1 MTGRSLSLRRSRNA
15 PAARAGW
22 PRAAHRG
29 FSRSAS
35 CCHSCAGPTRTDRT
49 QGDRFRA
56 WRMGVSVAVV
66 RRSDHRPNLGAMMRR
81 FCLAVT
87 LLLAA
92 GAPAHADWHA
102 REEAIMG
109 TRIAVEV
116 WNEDPAA
123 AEKAIDAVIAEM
135 RRIDA
140 LMSTYK
146 PESQLSRVNREAAAS
161 PVKVDSELARLV
173 ARALEFSEMSG
184 GAFDITYA
192 SVGYLYDYRA
202 GKHPTD
208 AEIAAA
214 LPAINWRHVDVD
226 AGASTIRF
234 LKPGV
239 RIDLGG
245 IAKGHA
251 VDSCISI
258 LAARGISNA
267 TVTAGGDSRILGDRR
282 GRPWIVGIR
291 HPDDRER
298 AIARIPLEDA
308 AISTSGDYER
318 FFDEDGVR
326 YHHIIDPKT
335 GKSPQGIRSVTI
347 IAQTSTL
354 AEGLTKSV
362 FIMGPERG
370 LALVEAQTDVDAV
383 VVTAEGKV
391 HFSGGLA
398 AA

>member
-1 MTGRSLSLRRSRNA
+1 
-15 PAARAGW
+15 
-22 PRAAHRG
+22 
-29 FSRSAS
+29 
-35 CCHSCAGPTRTDRT
+35 
-49 QGDRFRA
+49 
-56 WRMGVSVAVV
+56 
-66 RRSDHRPNLGAMMRR
+66 MMRR

-87 LLLAA
+87 LLFACAA
-92 GAPAHADWHA
+92 AARADWHA

-116 WNEDPAA
+116 WHDDPAEA
-123 AEKAIDAVIAEM
+123 TKAIDAVIAEM
-135 RRIDA
+135 HRIDA

-146 PESQLSRVNREAAAS
+146 PESQLSRVNREAAAG
-161 PVKVDSELARLV
+161 PVRVDPELARLV
-173 ARALEFSEMSG
+173 GRALQFSEMSG

-192 SVGYLYDYRA
+192 SVGYLYDYRS
-202 GKHPTD
+202 GVHPTD

-214 LPAINWRHVDVD
+214 LPAINWRHVVVD
-226 AGASTIRF
+226 LPASTIRF
-234 LKPGV
+234 LRPGV

-251 VDSCISI
+251 VDSSIAI
-258 LAARGISNA
+258 LAARGVRQA

-298 AIARIPLEDA
+298 VIARIPLEDA

-335 GKSPQGIRSVTI
+335 GKSPHGVRSVTI
-347 IAQTSTL
+347 IAPESTL

-362 FIMGPERG
+362 FILGPERG
-370 LALVEAQTDVDAV
+370 LPIVEAQADCDAV
-383 VVTAEGKV
+383 VVMADGRVVYSK
-391 HFSGGLA
+391 GLQA
-398 AA
+398 P

>member
-1 MTGRSLSLRRSRNA
+1 M
-15 PAARAGW
+15 
-22 PRAAHRG
+22 PR
-29 FSRSAS
+29 FS
-35 CCHSCAGPTRTDRT
+35 
-49 QGDRFRA
+49 
-56 WRMGVSVAVV
+56 
-66 RRSDHRPNLGAMMRR
+66 
-81 FCLAVT
+81 LAVT
-87 LLLAA
+87 LLFAVSAA
-92 GAPAHADWHA
+92 AHAEWHA

-116 WNEDPAA
+116 WHEDPAR
-123 AEKAIDAVIAEM
+123 AESAIEAVIAEM
-135 RRIDA
+135 RRIDE
-140 LMSTYK
+140 LMSVYK
-146 PESQLSRVNREAAAS
+146 PESQLSRVNREAAAG
-161 PVKVDSELARLV
+161 PVKVDPELARLV

-208 AEIAAA
+208 AEIQAA
-214 LPAINWRHVDVD
+214 LPSINWRHVVVD
-226 AGASTIRF
+226 TGSSTIRF
-234 LKPGV
+234 LQPGV

-251 VDSCISI
+251 VDTSI
-258 LAARGISNA
+258 ALLAARGITNA

-298 AIARIPLEDA
+298 VIARIPLEDA
-308 AISTSGDYER
+308 AVSTSGDYER
-318 FFDEDGVR
+318 YFDEDGVR

-335 GKSPQGIRSVTI
+335 GKSPHGVRSVTV
-347 IAQTSTL
+347 IAPTSTL

-370 LALVEAQTDVDAV
+370 LALVESQPDADAV

-391 HFSGGLA
+391 LYSKGLA
-398 AA
+398 AP

>member
-1 MTGRSLSLRRSRNA
+1 
-15 PAARAGW
+15 
-22 PRAAHRG
+22 
-29 FSRSAS
+29 
-35 CCHSCAGPTRTDRT
+35 
-49 QGDRFRA
+49 
-56 WRMGVSVAVV
+56 
-66 RRSDHRPNLGAMMRR
+66 MMRR

-87 LLLAA
+87 LLVAA
-92 GAPAHADWHA
+92 SLPARAEWHA

-116 WNEDPAA
+116 WHEDPATA
-123 AEKAIDAVIAEM
+123 TAAIDAVIAEM

-146 PESQLSRVNREAAAS
+146 PESQLSQVNRTAAAG
-161 PVKVDSELARLV
+161 PVTVDPELSRLV
-173 ARALEFSEMSG
+173 ARALEFSAMSG

-214 LPAINWRHVDVD
+214 LPALNWRHVVVD
-226 AGASTIRF
+226 LSASTIRF
-234 LKPGV
+234 LAPGV

-251 VDSCISI
+251 VDSCIA
-258 LAARGISNA
+258 LLRARGIANA

-291 HPDDRER
+291 HPDDRDR
-298 AIARIPLEDA
+298 VIARIPLEDA

-318 FFDEDGVR
+318 YFDEDGVR

-335 GKSPQGIRSVTI
+335 GKSPHGVRSVTI
-347 IAQTSTL
+347 IAPNSTL

-362 FIMGPERG
+362 FILGPERG
-370 LALVEAQTDVDAV
+370 LALVEAQPDADTV

-391 HFSGGLA
+391 LYSKGLA
-398 AA
+398 PP

>member
-1 MTGRSLSLRRSRNA
+1 
-15 PAARAGW
+15 
-22 PRAAHRG
+22 
-29 FSRSAS
+29 
-35 CCHSCAGPTRTDRT
+35 
-49 QGDRFRA
+49 
-56 WRMGVSVAVV
+56 
-66 RRSDHRPNLGAMMRR
+66 MMRR
-81 FCLAVT
+81 FSLAVT

-92 GAPAHADWHA
+92 VGPARAEWHA

-109 TRIAVEV
+109 TRVAVEV
-116 WNEDPAA
+116 WHEDAAA
-123 AEKAIDAVIAEM
+123 AEAAIEVVIAEM
-135 RRIDA
+135 HRIDA

-146 PESQLSRVNREAAAS
+146 PESQLSLVNREAAAG
-161 PVKVDSELARLV
+161 PVRVEPELAQLV
-173 ARALEFSEMSG
+173 ARALEFSGMSG

-202 GKHPTD
+202 GRHPSD

-214 LPAINWRHVDVD
+214 PAIDWRHVVVD
-226 AGASTIRF
+226 SSASTIRF

-251 VDSCISI
+251 VDSCIA
-258 LAARGISNA
+258 LLEARGIRNA

-298 AIARIPLEDA
+298 VIARIPIEDA

-335 GKSPQGIRSVTI
+335 GKSPHGVRSVTI
-347 IAQTSTL
+347 IAPNSTL

-362 FIMGPERG
+362 FILGPERG
-370 LALVEAQTDVDAV
+370 LALVETQTDVDAV
-383 VVTAEGKV
+383 VVTADGKV
-391 HFSGGLA
+391 LYSNGLA
-398 AA
+398 AP

>member
-1 MTGRSLSLRRSRNA
+1 
-15 PAARAGW
+15 
-22 PRAAHRG
+22 
-29 FSRSAS
+29 
-35 CCHSCAGPTRTDRT
+35 
-49 QGDRFRA
+49 
-56 WRMGVSVAVV
+56 
-66 RRSDHRPNLGAMMRR
+66 MMRR

-92 GAPAHADWHA
+92 GAPAHAAWHA

-116 WNEDPAA
+116 WHEDPAT
-123 AEKAIDAVIAEM
+123 AEKAIDAVVAEM
-135 RRIDA
+135 RRIDT

-146 PESQLSRVNREAAAS
+146 PESQLSRVNREAAAG
-161 PVKVDSELARLV
+161 PVKVDPELARLV
-173 ARALEFSEMSG
+173 ARALEFSAMSG

-214 LPAINWRHVDVD
+214 LPAINWRHVVVD
-226 AGASTIRF
+226 TAASTIRF
-234 LKPGV
+234 LRPGV
-239 RIDLGG
+239 RVDLGG

-251 VDSCISI
+251 VDSCIA
-258 LAARGISNA
+258 LLEARGVTNA

-291 HPDDRER
+291 HPDDRGR
-298 AIARIPLEDA
+298 VIARIPVEDA

-335 GKSPQGIRSVTI
+335 GKSPHGVRSVTI
-347 IAQTSTL
+347 IAPASTL

-370 LALVEAQTDVDAV
+370 LALVGTLADVDAV

-391 HFSGGLA
+391 LFSSGLA
-398 AA
+398 AP

>member
-1 MTGRSLSLRRSRNA
+1 
-15 PAARAGW
+15 
-22 PRAAHRG
+22 
-29 FSRSAS
+29 
-35 CCHSCAGPTRTDRT
+35 
-49 QGDRFRA
+49 
-56 WRMGVSVAVV
+56 
-66 RRSDHRPNLGAMMRR
+66 MRR

-87 LLLAA
+87 LLLATVGSA
-92 GAPAHADWHA
+92 RADWHA
-102 REEAIMG
+102 REEPIMG

-116 WNEDPAA
+116 WHADTAA
-123 AEKAIDAVIAEM
+123 AEAAIDAVIAEM
-135 RRIDA
+135 RRIDS

-146 PESQLSRVNREAAAS
+146 PESQVSQVNREAAAG
-161 PVKVDSELARLV
+161 PVKVDPELARLV
-173 ARALEFSEMSG
+173 ARALEFSRMSG

-214 LPAINWRHVDVD
+214 LPAINWRHVVVD
-226 AGASTIRF
+226 LSGSTIRF
-234 LKPGV
+234 LEPGV

-251 VDSCISI
+251 VDSCIA
-258 LAARGISNA
+258 LLEARGISNA

-298 AIARIPLEDA
+298 VIARIPLEDA

-335 GKSPQGIRSVTI
+335 GKSPHGVRSVTI
-347 IAQTSTL
+347 IAPTSTL

-362 FIMGPERG
+362 FILGPERG
-370 LALVEAQTDVDAV
+370 MALVAEQADVDAV

-391 HFSGGLA
+391 LYSSGLA
-398 AA
+398 AP

>member
-1 MTGRSLSLRRSRNA
+1 
-15 PAARAGW
+15 
-22 PRAAHRG
+22 
-29 FSRSAS
+29 
-35 CCHSCAGPTRTDRT
+35 
-49 QGDRFRA
+49 
-56 WRMGVSVAVV
+56 
-66 RRSDHRPNLGAMMRR
+66 MMRR
-81 FCLAVT
+81 FLLAVT
-87 LLLAA
+87 LLVAGNAA
-92 GAPAHADWHA
+92 AHAEWHA

-116 WNEDPAA
+116 WHEDPAA
-123 AEKAIDAVIAEM
+123 ATAAIDAVIAEM
-135 RRIDA
+135 HRIDE
-140 LMSTYK
+140 LMSVYK
-146 PESQLSRVNREAAAS
+146 PQSRLSEVNRDAAS
-161 PVKVDSELARLV
+161 RPVKVEPELARLI
-173 ARALEFSEMSG
+173 ARALEFSELSN

-202 GKHPTD
+202 HKHPTE
-208 AEIAAA
+208 AEIQAA
-214 LPAINWRHVDVD
+214 LPSINWRHVVVD
-226 AGASTIRF
+226 LDASTVRF

-251 VDSCISI
+251 VDSGIAI
-258 LAARGISNA
+258 LAARGITHG

-291 HPDDRER
+291 HPDDRNQV
-298 AIARIPLEDA
+298 IARIPLEDA

-335 GKSPQGIRSVTI
+335 GKSPHGVRSVTV
-347 IAQTSTL
+347 IAPTSTL

-362 FIMGPERG
+362 FIMGPGPG
-370 LALVEAQTDVDAV
+370 LALVESQPDCDAV

-391 HFSGGLA
+391 LYSKGLA
-398 AA
+398 PP

>member
-1 MTGRSLSLRRSRNA
+1 
-15 PAARAGW
+15 
-22 PRAAHRG
+22 
-29 FSRSAS
+29 
-35 CCHSCAGPTRTDRT
+35 
-49 QGDRFRA
+49 
-56 WRMGVSVAVV
+56 
-66 RRSDHRPNLGAMMRR
+66 MMRR
-81 FCLAVT
+81 FALAVT

-92 GAPAHADWHA
+92 GAPARADWHA

-116 WNEDPAA
+116 WHEEPAE

-146 PESQLSRVNREAAAS
+146 PESQLSKVNREAADG
-161 PVKVDSELARLV
+161 PVPVDPELARLV

-184 GAFDITYA
+184 GAFDVTYA

-202 GKHPTD
+202 GRHPTD

-214 LPAINWRHVDVD
+214 LPAINWRHVVVD
-226 AGASTIRF
+226 LSASTIRF

-251 VDSCISI
+251 VDSCIAI
-258 LAARGISNA
+258 LEARGVTNA

-291 HPDDRER
+291 HPDDRDR
-298 AIARIPLEDA
+298 VIARIPLEDA

-318 FFDEDGVR
+318 YFDEDGVR

-335 GKSPQGIRSVTI
+335 GRSPRGVRSVTI
-347 IAQTSTL
+347 IAPTSTL

-362 FIMGPERG
+362 FILGPERG
-370 LALVEAQTDVDAV
+370 LALVEEQPGADAV
-383 VVTAEGKV
+383 VVTAEGEV
-391 HFSGGLA
+391 LYSSGLA
-398 AA
+398 TP

>member
-1 MTGRSLSLRRSRNA
+1 
-15 PAARAGW
+15 
-22 PRAAHRG
+22 
-29 FSRSAS
+29 
-35 CCHSCAGPTRTDRT
+35 
-49 QGDRFRA
+49 
-56 WRMGVSVAVV
+56 
-66 RRSDHRPNLGAMMRR
+66 MRR

-116 WNEDPAA
+116 WHEDPAA

-146 PESQLSRVNREAAAS
+146 PESQLSRVNREAAAG
-161 PVKVDSELARLV
+161 PVKVDPELARLV

-214 LPAINWRHVDVD
+214 LPAINWRHVAVD
-226 AGASTIRF
+226 LAASTIRF

-251 VDSCISI
+251 VDSCIAI

-298 AIARIPLEDA
+298 VIARIPLEDA

-335 GKSPQGIRSVTI
+335 GKSPHGIRSVTI
-347 IAQTSTL
+347 IAPTSTL

-370 LALVEAQTDVDAV
+370 IALVEAQPDADAV

-391 HFSGGLA
+391 LYSKGLA
-398 AA
+398 PP

>member
-1 MTGRSLSLRRSRNA
+1 
-15 PAARAGW
+15 
-22 PRAAHRG
+22 
-29 FSRSAS
+29 
-35 CCHSCAGPTRTDRT
+35 
-49 QGDRFRA
+49 
-56 WRMGVSVAVV
+56 
-66 RRSDHRPNLGAMMRR
+66 MMRC
-81 FCLAVT
+81 FSLAVT

-92 GAPAHADWHA
+92 AGPARADWYA

-116 WNEDPAA
+116 WHEDGAA
-123 AEKAIDAVIAEM
+123 AEAAIDAVIAEM
-135 RRIDA
+135 HRVDA

-146 PESQLSRVNREAAAS
+146 PESQLSRVNREAAAG
-161 PVKVDSELARLV
+161 PVKVEPELARLV
-173 ARALEFSEMSG
+173 ARALEFSEMSD
-184 GAFDITYA
+184 GAFDVTYA

-214 LPAINWRHVDVD
+214 LPAINWRHVVVD
-226 AGASTIRF
+226 TAASTIRF
-234 LKPGV
+234 LRPGV
-239 RIDLGG
+239 RVDLGG

-251 VDSCISI
+251 VDSCIA
-258 LAARGISNA
+258 LLEARGVTNA

-291 HPDDRER
+291 HPDDRGR
-298 AIARIPLEDA
+298 VIARIPVEDA

-318 FFDEDGVR
+318 YFDEDGVR

-335 GKSPQGIRSVTI
+335 GKSPHGVRSVTI
-347 IAQTSTL
+347 IAPTSTF

-370 LALVEAQTDVDAV
+370 LALVATLEDVDVV
-383 VVTAEGKV
+383 VVTADGSV
-391 HFSGGLA
+391 RYSAGLA
-398 AA
+398 PP